1 MRGRLK
7 IFAFAVIAT
16 ACFFAI
22 ASLWDDSLIV
32 DEVPHVG
39 TGYSYLVKQE
49 MRLNPEH
56 PPLAK
61 DLAALPLMFLSLNQS
76 VFETDPWQGLDANLN
91 QWGFGRYFIYN
102 SGNDADTITRLAKLP
117 MLIFFILAAVLIF
130 KWSHRLYG
138 KFGAAL
144 ALVLF
149 SFSPLILAH
158 ARIVGTDMAALFGVV
173 LASYYFLAYLR
184 KRRAANFCFSVLA
197 LGVALLVKFSTFLL
211 LPFFLVLA
219 VAYAAANGQKIIKSA
234 APALLICITAFIAV
248 VWPVYFAHTYNYS
261 AERQHSDTVFRLQSY
276 KKTVI
281 TETVVW
287 MSDKPVLRALG
298 HYFFGLALTNI
309 RISSPSNPVYFLGK
323 VSTVG
328 RKAYFPVVYF
338 IKEPLAWWGLVA
350 IALAAIAITTR
361 VKSFKLKDS
370 SLMKQHFDE
379 FAMLLWVGLYWTI
392 SIYSKTNIGLRH
404 LLPVYPFTIMLVS
417 GQIAGLVK
425 SLKSTFVPSSGR
437 GKVNLRPELMS
448 RESQNYKSKVKNFFQ
463 KFYVLRFVILVLLAW
478 YIWESLSIYPYYL
491 TYFNQMVGGP
501 QGGYRYVVD
510 SNLDWGQDLKRLA
523 QWREKNDIETIYL
536 DYFGWADQQYYL
548 QHDWIWTVSGRFKS
562 AADFL
567 RENPQGGY
575 LVVSANY
582 YMNSRGD
589 ADKSYAWLD
598 AYKPITIIGNSIFV
612 WYLEP

>member
-22 ASLWDDSLIV
+22 ASLWGDSLVV
-32 DEVPHVG
+32 DEVPHIG
-39 TGYSYLVKQE
+39 AGYSYLAKQD

-61 DLAALPLMFLSLNQS
+61 DLVTLPLMFLPLDKSI
-76 VFETDPWQGLDANLN
+76 FETDPWQGLDANRN
-91 QWGFGRYFIYN
+91 QWEFGRYLIYN
-102 SGNDADTITRLAKLP
+102 SGNDANVITRLAKLP

-138 KFGAAL
+138 KLGAAL

-158 ARIVGTDMAALFGVV
+158 ARIVGTDIAALFGVV

-184 KRRAANFCFSVLA
+184 KRGAAEFVFSVLA
-197 LGVALLVKFSTFLL
+197 LGVALLAKFSTFLL

-219 VAYAAANGQKIIKSA
+219 IVYAAANGQKIIKSVA
-234 APALLICITAFIAV
+234 TALLICITAFIAV
-248 VWPVYFAHTYNYS
+248 VWPVYFAHTYNYP

-287 MSDKPVLRALG
+287 VSDKPVLRALG

-350 IALAAIAITTR
+350 IAMIAIATR
-361 VKSFKLKDS
+361 VKSFKLKVS
-370 SLMKQHFDE
+370 SLMKRHFEE
-379 FAMLLWVGLYWTI
+379 FAMLSWVGLYWTI

-404 LLPVYPFTIMLVS
+404 LLPVYPFTIMLAS
-417 GQIAGLVK
+417 GQLSKIVERLKFKVK
-425 SLKSTFVPSSGR
+425 SGSSNFLLFTFYFLLVSLLGW
-437 GKVNLRPELMS
+437 
-448 RESQNYKSKVKNFFQ
+448 
-463 KFYVLRFVILVLLAW
+463 YV
-478 YIWESLSIYPYYL
+478 WESISIYPYYL
-491 TYFNQMVGGP
+491 TYFNQTVGGP

-523 QWREKNDIETIYL
+523 QWREKNNIGKIYL

-548 QHDWIWTVSGRFKS
+548 KHDWNWIVSGRFKS
-562 AADFL
+562 VADFL